1 MGIANWLGFGK
12 EISEPVDAVGNA
24 LDKLFT
30 SDEERLTKQEILD
43 KTNQNPTLWQKSLD
57 MLNASS
63 KVWFVAAARPFC
75 VWISGINFFQM
86 GIAIT
91 WFEKAPPTEYI
102 TASTTAFFGA
112 LGIYGVLRTIE
123 KSKGKQDN

>member
-57 MLNASS
+57 ILNASS
-63 KVWFVAAARPFC
+63 KIWFVAAARPFC
-75 VWISGINFFQM
+75 VWIAGLN
-86 GIAIT
+86 IASLNVAMWCERAIPE
-91 WFEKAPPTEYI
+91 WYADM
-102 TASTTAFFGA
+102 SVTAFLGA
-112 LGIYGVLRTIE
+112 LGLYGTSRTIE
-123 KSKGKQDN
+123 KIKDKTK